1 MLSLRTKDG
10 ETSVAMHGNLAEICS
25 DLCICVRT
33 LYDALG
39 DKDLQKLFRQFAK
52 DMLPVLPFQDNMELQ
67 EEEKKVDEAIGKVL
81 GDDIVKKLSEL
92 VEMLK

>member
-10 ETSVAMHGNLAEICS
+10 ETSVIMRGNLADICS
-25 DLCICVRT
+25 DLCLCVKAM
-33 LYDALG
+33 YDSFE
-39 DKDLQKLFRQFAK
+39 DKDLQELFRQFAK
-52 DMLPVLPFQDNMELQ
+52 DLLPVLPFQDDMELQ

-81 GDDIVKKLSEL
+81 GDDIVKKLNEL